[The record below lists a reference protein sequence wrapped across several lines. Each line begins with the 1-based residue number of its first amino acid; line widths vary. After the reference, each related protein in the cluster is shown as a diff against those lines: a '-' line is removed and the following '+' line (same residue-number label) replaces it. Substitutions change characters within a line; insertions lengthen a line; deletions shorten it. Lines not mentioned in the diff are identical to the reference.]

1 MLFMKS
7 YQEPFTCH
15 HLVDY
20 LHSSSVQ
27 TANNNDRKFR
37 TCALQMFDIK
47 KQLKS
52 MSTPQ
57 TGLAKMLAVPSLRDR

>member
-1 MLFMKS
+1 
-7 YQEPFTCH
+7 
-15 HLVDY
+15 LVDY

-57 TGLAKMLAVPSLRDR
+57 IGLAKMLAVPSLRDR